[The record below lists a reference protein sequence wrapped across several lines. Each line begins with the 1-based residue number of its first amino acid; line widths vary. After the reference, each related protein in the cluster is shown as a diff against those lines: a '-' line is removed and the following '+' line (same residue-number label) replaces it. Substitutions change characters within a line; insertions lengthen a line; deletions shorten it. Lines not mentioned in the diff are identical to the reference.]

1 MKYCILVVEDHE
13 DTRAIL
19 RAMLTHNGYEIAEVE
34 TAEDMFERLE
44 SVNPDLIVLDVRLPG
59 MDGCAALQKLRAD
72 GFSKPIFLFSE
83 YFDLHTEALRTCHP
97 DGLFHKSN
105 GPLPLFEAIHKS
117 LPQNRFGD
125 SVAS

>member
-1 MKYCILVVEDHE
+1 MIVEDYE

-19 RAMLTHNGYEIAEVE
+19 RALLTYHNYEVVE
-34 TAEDMFERLE
+34 EQTAEAMLE
-44 SVNPDLIVLDVRLPG
+44 HLDEAGPDAIVLDLRLPG
-59 MDGCAALQKLRAD
+59 MDGCAALRQLRNQ
-72 GFSKPIFLFSE
+72 GFNKPVFLFSE
-83 YFDLHTEALRTCHP
+83 YFDLHTEALRNCHP